1 MTQMLSTLSRGELRA
16 VLALEVFFASLF
28 IFVAAVAGLPALIW
42 FVLVMASIAG
52 QSVLFYNLGR
62 EREKASP

>member
-16 VLALEVFFASLF
+16 VLALEVFFASVF
-28 IFVAAVAGLPALIW
+28 IFAAAAAGLSPFIW
-42 FVLVMASIAG
+42 FFLVMASMAA

-62 EREKASP
+62 EREKR